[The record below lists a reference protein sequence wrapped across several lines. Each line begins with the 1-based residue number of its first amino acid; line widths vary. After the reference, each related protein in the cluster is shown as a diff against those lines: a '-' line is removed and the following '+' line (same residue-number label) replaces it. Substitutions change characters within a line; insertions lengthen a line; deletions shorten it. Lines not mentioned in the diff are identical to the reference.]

1 MIYKIISPFNYSID
15 GTTHI
20 DAIKKF
26 IKLNHD
32 LNINKMIIEDRQKY
46 YQANI
51 NYYNNNMGRR
61 KVGID
66 TFPSNYI
73 PIINP
78 KSPFETFIKISNDKS
93 ENNKDDNETIEKKII
108 VPMSMPYIEGQNNYP
123 FRMPNYIP
131 TVVTVS
137 KNKDDN
143 GDDNNKDNEQ
153 DNEKSNIKFI
163 FPLQRRY

>member
-15 GTTHI
+15 GSTHI

-51 NYYNNNMGRR
+51 NYYNNNLGRR

-73 PIINP
+73 PIINSR
-78 KSPFETFIKISNDKS
+78 SPFETFIKISNDKS
-93 ENNKDDNETIEKKII
+93 DDDKKDNETIEKKIV
-108 VPMSMPYIEGQNNYP
+108 VPMHMPYIEGQGNYP

-137 KNKDDN
+137 KNKEDDSDKKKEN
-143 GDDNNKDNEQ
+143 DEP
-153 DNEKSNIKFI
+153 NIKFI
-163 FPLQRRY
+163 IPLQPRY